1 MNRLSIT
8 AFAFVTALS
17 FVPALANEAAVSV
30 SASAPTAS
38 GDYRVLRMTVA
49 YGDLDVTKADG
60 AAALLD
66 RIERAS
72 RVVCGERAGYTMS
85 DARTRLFNTC
95 RARATHY
102 AVDAVAMPQLTQIA
116 AAR

>member
-1 MNRLSIT
+1 MNRFSI
-8 AFAFVTALS
+8 AAAALATALS
-17 FVPALANEAAVSV
+17 FVPALANEASV
-30 SASAPTAS
+30 TVTASAPTPS
-38 GDYRVLRMTVA
+38 GVYRLLEVA
-49 YGDLDVTKADG
+49 VPYGDLDVTKTDG

-72 RVVCGERAGYTMS
+72 RVVCGERAGYTMG

-102 AVDAVAMPQLTQIA
+102 AVDAVAMPQLTQVA
-116 AAR
+116 AAH